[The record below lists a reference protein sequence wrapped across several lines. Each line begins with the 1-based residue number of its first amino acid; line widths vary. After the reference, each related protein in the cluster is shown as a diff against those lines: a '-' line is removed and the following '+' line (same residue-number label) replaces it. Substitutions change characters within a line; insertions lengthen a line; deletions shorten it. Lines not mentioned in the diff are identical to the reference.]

1 VTDRAGVMVVN
12 PAADGGRVGRSWE
25 KLRWEAERI
34 GLALEPLVTT
44 GPDEATALTRDAI
57 AGGARLVVA
66 VGGDGTV
73 SDVANGFFDGDR
85 VLAADAELAVVPR
98 GSGCDF
104 IRTFAIPKGT
114 AAAMEVAARGAVRT
128 IDVGRV
134 GFTRPG
140 GEAERRYF
148 VNVAS
153 CGLTGSAAALVNRG
167 GKPLGATVAYA
178 WAGLRTFA
186 GYRNCRVRVELDGEQ
201 VELVS
206 NNVIVANCR
215 YFASGMKILPD
226 AEPDDGMF
234 DVLIWGDVSRGDLV
248 RNLHRLY
255 RGTHVDHPKARIG
268 RARRVTIEPENTL
281 PVETDGETPGTT
293 PATFEIVPR
302 ALRLRVP
309 R

>member
-1 VTDRAGVMVVN
+1 
-12 PAADGGRVGRSWE
+12 
-25 KLRWEAERI
+25 
-34 GLALEPLVTT
+34 
-44 GPDEATALTRDAI
+44 
-57 AGGARLVVA
+57 
-66 VGGDGTV
+66 
-73 SDVANGFFDGDR
+73 
-85 VLAADAELAVVPR
+85 VVPR

-104 IRTFAIPKGT
+104 IRTFAIPKRT

-140 GEAERRYF
+140 GEPEQRYF

-255 RGTHVDHPKARIG
+255 RGTHVDHPKARIS

-293 PATFEIVPR
+293 PATFEIVPQ

>member
-1 VTDRAGVMVVN
+1 VTGAAAVMVVN
-12 PAADGGRVGRSWE
+12 PAADGGRLGRRWE
-25 KLRWEAERI
+25 RLRWEAERI
-34 GLALEPLVTT
+34 GLDVEPLVTT
-44 GPDEATALTRDAI
+44 EPGEATELTRRAI
-57 AGGARLVVA
+57 AAGARLVVA

-85 VLAADAELAVVPR
+85 AIAPDAELAVVPR

-104 IRTFAIPKGT
+104 IRTFGIPRRT

-128 IDVGRV
+128 IDTGRV
-134 GFTRPG
+134 SFTG
-140 GEAERRYF
+140 AAGEAGHRHF

-153 CGLTGSAAALVNRG
+153 AGLTGTAAALVNRG

-178 WAGLRTFA
+178 WGALRTFA
-186 GYRNCRVRVELDGEQ
+186 GYRNCRVSVDVDGERLD
-201 VELVS
+201 LVS

-215 YFASGMKILPD
+215 YFASGMRILPE
-226 AEPDDGMF
+226 AEPDDGLF
-234 DVLIWGDVSRGDLV
+234 DVLVWGDVSRGDLV

-255 RGTHVDHPKARIG
+255 RGTHVNHPKARIIRG
-268 RARRVTIEPENTL
+268 RRVTVEPEREL
-281 PVETDGETPGTT
+281 PVETDGETPGVT